1 MDGRR
6 VRLEILCRKSN
17 LRNPDAALPNRA
29 LLQDIGIHTKA
40 GYLRIADKAEKE
52 LLKRAF
58 WCLIY
63 IDTYSSAALGRSLQM
78 SAEE

>member
-1 MDGRR
+1 MDSRR
-6 VRLEILCRKSN
+6 LRIEILCGKSPHVQSG
-17 LRNPDAALPNRA
+17 LLLIA

-40 GYLRIADKAEKE
+40 GYSRTTDKAEKE

-63 IDTYSSAALGRSLQM
+63 IDTYSSAAMGRSLQM